1 MVEKMIDGIGPKLR
15 LVETAPRKNAS
26 ADAST
31 VETGVTNSSETKKN
45 GVALSAALIALDT
58 KPPIDKARIQ
68 AIRFA
73 IQNNDYPLDFDK
85 LAGKMI
91 ESQLFSESG
100 RY

>member
-1 MVEKMIDGIGPKLR
+1 MVKIMIDGIGPKLR
-15 LVETAPRKNAS
+15 LVETAPRKNVS
-26 ADAST
+26 GDANT
-31 VETGVTNSSETKKN
+31 VDTGVTNSSETKKN
-45 GVALSAALIALDT
+45 VVALNPALIALDT

-73 IQNNDYPLDFDK
+73 IQNNDYPLDYDK

-100 RY
+100 LY

>member
-1 MVEKMIDGIGPKLR
+1 MVINRIDGIGPKLR
-15 LVETAPRKNAS
+15 LVETAPRKSTSTDANAM
-26 ADAST
+26 
-31 VETGVTNSSETKKN
+31 ETGVANGSDSNKN
-45 GVALSAALIALDT
+45 VVSLNPALIALDA

-73 IQNNDYPLDFDK
+73 IQNNDYPVDFDK

-91 ESQLFSESG
+91 ESQLFSEAG

>member
-1 MVEKMIDGIGPKLR
+1 
-15 LVETAPRKNAS
+15 
-26 ADAST
+26 
-31 VETGVTNSSETKKN
+31 
-45 GVALSAALIALDT
+45 LIALDA

-73 IQNNDYPLDFDK
+73 IQNNDYPVDFDK

-91 ESQLFSESG
+91 ESQLFSEAG